1 MVFPEAQRL
10 SKTGYPCTGLILKYE
25 SGQKKL
31 YFPKRWQKAQPDTC
45 LTDFMRPDDNALALL
60 TGNKSDI
67 FALDADVAKA
77 EDLRLGRLDGVQVME
92 ALINK
97 NGIPTNTPVAS
108 TPSGGKH
115 YLFSISKSLAQGL
128 EKATNQT
135 KLVLDGN
142 ETTIDIRGDGGCIIV
157 YPTEYVIQGKTR
169 AYTWQFPLG
178 DRNDLPPLP
187 AWLITLLNAHVSNRG
202 KRKGGRAETS
212 ISKRGKGSDSAIVQS
227 SAYYESVKDMVQA
240 IIPVGKVWPR
250 DNGFDFKPKFVEN
263 CKICFINLH
272 TSNNVLNRRIISTC
286 FTLINYSSSC
296 GRVNPKTGK
305 KHPMVCGYDSVQ
317 ALRDVH
323 FSPRTDDPYVHVLQ
337 VVTQD
342 AGHVL
347 TYTGKKWMCFQ
358 GLIWE
363 DLIDLEIEQQINVL
377 VNTEV
382 ITKLAILLP
391 EEGEAGK
398 YRTSFYAASEYL
410 KKAGNVSSIAKKAK
424 QLLLDTSLPD
434 KLDKNLDIVAC
445 CSGVIDLR
453 TGVLRKATYS
463 DYLSRAVS
471 AEYEDVDYPTPDI
484 DALFASIFNNNE
496 DVIRFMQRLLGYGL
510 TGHTTAQVWAIWTG
524 VGSNGKSLLL
534 ELMGNLLG
542 PGMFGVPPKEV
553 FFQGGKQTQAGG
565 HTAHLHTLKGKLMI
579 AREERNLTDQL
590 DTALIKQMTG
600 GSMITS
606 RAPHQATYDTFM
618 PTHLPILACNQL
630 PAINV
635 DDQAELRRLIVTP
648 FNNIYAGPD
657 DRVPYNPN
665 NARHRLKDPKLSEKL
680 STPDA
685 QQQLLTWLVKG
696 AMEWYN
702 KGLGTQPPLMQECLK
717 EYIAD
722 NDTLQQF
729 IDECCEIKEGA
740 RVNAA
745 AFKAEYMAVSNKKV
759 SQKELQEAM
768 AKRGFPFKNARNAGK
783 IEKMYHGLCLE
794 R

>member
-1 MVFPEAQRL
+1 M
-10 SKTGYPCTGLILKYE
+10 G
-25 SGQKKL
+25 
-31 YFPKRWQKAQPDTC
+31 
-45 LTDFMRPDDNALALL
+45 PDDNALALL
-60 TGNKSDI
+60 TGDKSDI
-67 FALDADVAKA
+67 FALDVDVAKA
-77 EDLRLGRLDGVQVME
+77 EDLRLGRHDGVDAIE
-92 ALINK
+92 KLINE
-97 NGIPTNTPVAS
+97 NGIPPHTPIS
-108 TPSGGKH
+108 LTPSGGKH
-115 YLFSISKSLAQGL
+115 YLFSISKSLAKGL
-128 EKATNQT
+128 ERASNQT
-135 KLVLDGN
+135 KLVLEGK

-157 YPTEYVIQGKTR
+157 YPTKYVINGETR
-169 AYTWQFPLG
+169 GYTWVSPLG
-178 DRNDLPPLP
+178 DRNDLPAMPS
-187 AWLITLLNAHVSNRG
+187 WLITLLNAHASNGG
-202 KRKGGRAETS
+202 KRKGGMAGEV
-212 ISKRGKGSDSAIVQS
+212 ISKRSKVADGSSAIVQS
-227 SAYYESVKDMVQA
+227 SAYYESVKDMVEA
-240 IIPVGKVWPR
+240 IIPIGKVWPR
-250 DNGFDFKPKFVEN
+250 DNGFDFKPRVLEN
-263 CKICFINLH
+263 CKICIINLH

-296 GRVNPKTGK
+296 GRVNPKNGK
-305 KHPMVCGYDSVQ
+305 KYPMVCGYNSVQ
-317 ALRDVH
+317 ALRDVN
-323 FSPRTDDPYVHVLQ
+323 FSPKTDDPYVHVLQ
-337 VVTQD
+337 IVTQD

-347 TYTGKKWMCFQ
+347 NYTGKKWICFQ

-363 DLIDLEIEQQINVL
+363 DLIDLEIEQQIKVL

-382 ITKLAILLP
+382 IEKLYMLLP
-391 EEGEAGK
+391 DEGEAGE
-398 YRTSFYAASEYL
+398 YRKNFYTATEYL
-410 KKAGNVSSIAKKAK
+410 KKASNVSSIAKTAK
-424 QLLLDTSLPD
+424 QLMLDTSLPE
-434 KLDKNLDIVAC
+434 KFDKNIDIVAC
-445 CSGVIDLR
+445 CSGVIELR

-471 AEYEDVDYPTPDI
+471 AGYADIDYPTPDI
-484 DALFASIFNNNE
+484 DALFASIFNNDE
-496 DVIRFMQRLLGYGL
+496 EVISFMQRLLGYGL
-510 TGHTTAQVWAIWTG
+510 TGHITAQVWAIWTG

-534 ELMGNLLG
+534 ELLSNLLG

-606 RAPHQATYDTFM
+606 RAPHQAAYETFM

-648 FNNIYAGPD
+648 FNNIYTGPD

-665 NARHRLKDPKLSEKL
+665 NPRHRLKDPKLSKKL

-685 QQQLLTWLVKG
+685 QQQLLTWLVRG
-696 AMEWYN
+696 AMEWYK
-702 KGLGTQPPLMQECLK
+702 KGLGTQPLLMQECLK
-717 EYIAD
+717 KYIAD

-745 AFKAEYMAVSNKKV
+745 AFKAEYMQVSNKKV

-768 AKRGFPFKNARNAGK
+768 AKRGFPFRNMNVAAGRK
-783 IEKMYHGLCLE
+783 EKVYVGLQCTS
-794 R
+794 